1 MRDFVCLRKT
11 GVIKMG
17 KIRQWFRNW
26 FDRQLEKSFQR
37 QADKYNIQ
45 YNHKNKDA

>member
-1 MRDFVCLRKT
+1 MKDFVCLEKT

-17 KIRQWFRNW
+17 KIRQWFRKW

-37 QADKYNIQ
+37 QADRLFNKYQ
-45 YNHKNKDA
+45 KKDNA